1 LQPKQVNYIQEIL
14 NETIDLR
21 RKKNDEI
28 VKILTEK
35 NYKLMNDTYNYLI
48 KMPMDSVNDENI
60 EKLNIDFKN
69 KSNSLEIMK
78 NTNIEEIWINELDLL
93 IQEYNL
99 YKTERTNILNTLN
112 TKTSQTKKKITTK
125 SKK

>member
-1 LQPKQVNYIQEIL
+1 MQPKQVNYIQEIL